1 MSSTSN
7 PQPSGINPNDIL
19 KLFLQISIPF
29 IVKGIFEEIY
39 LVPLVVTG
47 LILMVISWLAFK
59 PRWKR
64 ITSMGVVM
72 VVILSLGGYSYFTSR
87 PTFSLSFLSLPY
99 SEADG
104 YYVSD
109 SMIRANG
116 DLAPYTDFTLSPLE
130 VEIVPHY
137 TGRDRFGNVALRVS
151 SLAQTRDYP
160 LWPDFD
166 QHSQSQT
173 VSIPL
178 SDLISLSEIQV
189 NYHDVDSSLA
199 VEGNP
204 YQQASLSFQVIQLSN
219 PGKPFDHS
227 KDLTI
232 KNTPWV
238 QSTRIIWRDGT
249 WMLDYSLKNLG
260 AETKFYCRITTARDL
275 GFVDEDHD
283 FWSGIEVFAY
293 GPDCTPFV
301 LKTGEIYRTSFP
313 LNKES
318 LGREF
323 ERGRYFVQIYT
334 YAERGDLTIENTSY
348 ESADDMWVI
357 AQDGQVR
364 TFVICNDPGKS
375 CEQSISFPVEKGNIR
390 AFSFDSYS
398 QFQNGNSYL
407 VTYTRSVE
415 NRTTNSYHLEYSI
428 DPQKEGWVGF
438 AVAFNE
444 LADVSDFDALKF
456 HLVLDDE
463 ATPLWIGLVSKDGQ
477 QEMRERVL
485 LEDGNYIL
493 ENSNEQTV
501 VIPLNAFLGIDLES
515 VAEITFAM
523 DSYMLQDA
531 NKHELQISSIEFI
544 HQ

>member
-1 MSSTSN
+1 MSSTNN
-7 PQPSGINPNDIL
+7 PQPQGINPNDML
-19 KLFLQISIPF
+19 KLLLQISIPF

-39 LVPLVVTG
+39 LMPLVITG
-47 LILMVISWLAFK
+47 LILMIISWVAFK

-99 SEADG
+99 SESDG

-109 SMIRANG
+109 SMIRAKG
-116 DLAPYTDFTLSPLE
+116 DLTPYTDFTLSPLE

-137 TGRDRFGNVALRVS
+137 TGKNRFGNVVLRVS
-151 SLAQTRDYP
+151 GLAQTRDYP
-160 LWPDFD
+160 LWTDFD

-178 SDLISLSEIQV
+178 SDLVGLSEIQV
-189 NYHDVDSSLA
+189 NYRDVDSSLA
-199 VEGNP
+199 VEGNS

-219 PGKPFDHS
+219 PGKPFDHP
-227 KDLTI
+227 KELTI
-232 KNTPWV
+232 NNTPWI

-249 WMLDYSLKNLG
+249 WMLDYSLENLG
-260 AETKFYCRITTARDL
+260 AETKFYCRITSARDL
-275 GFVDEDHD
+275 GFVDDDHD
-283 FWSGIEVFAY
+283 FWSGIDVFAY

-301 LKTGEIYRTSFP
+301 LKTGEIYRASFP

-334 YAERGDLTIENTSY
+334 YAERGDLTLENTSY

-357 AQDGQVR
+357 AHDGQVR

-375 CEQSISFPVEKGNIR
+375 CEQSLSLPIERGNIK
-390 AFSFDSYS
+390 AFSFDSEVQYR
-398 QFQNGNSYL
+398 NGYANL
-407 VTYTRSVE
+407 TTYTRLIKNQVA
-415 NRTTNSYHLEYSI
+415 NLYHLDYSI
-428 DPQKEGWVGF
+428 NPQEEGWVGF
-438 AVAFNE
+438 AIVFNE
-444 LADVSDFDALKF
+444 LIDVSKYDALQFSLKPEDGEF
-456 HLVLDDE
+456 SIWVELS
-463 ATPLWIGLVSKDGQ
+463 SKDEQ
-477 QEMRERVL
+477 QELRKRIL
-485 LEDGNYIL
+485 LEDGNYIV
-493 ENSNEQTV
+493 ERSGEQSV
-501 VIPLNAFLGIDLES
+501 VIPLDEFPGLNWQS
-515 VAEITFAM
+515 VVLLSFAM
-523 DSYMLQDA
+523 DSNMVPDA
-531 NKHELQISSIEFI
+531 SLHELEISDIEFI